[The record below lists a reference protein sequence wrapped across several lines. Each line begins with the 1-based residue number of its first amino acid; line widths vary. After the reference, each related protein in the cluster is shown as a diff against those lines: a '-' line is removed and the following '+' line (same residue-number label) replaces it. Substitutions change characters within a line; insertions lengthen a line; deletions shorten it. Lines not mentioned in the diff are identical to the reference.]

1 MAIDKTLLNNLLDNL
16 KVTIRKI
23 ERMDVVL
30 EDILE
35 DEDIQDLI
43 NRRMQIAVENCID
56 IATHL
61 AAGLDLP
68 RKERASD
75 VFLLLGKNE
84 IISKEIARQL
94 AGAVGFRNILVH
106 EYTKIDYRLA
116 YSSLA
121 DKLSDLNQFAKEVL
135 EFLDRCINS
144 RI

>member
-16 KVTIRKI
+16 KATIRKI
-23 ERMDVVL
+23 ERMDIVL

-43 NRRMQIAVENCID
+43 NRRMQVAVENCID

-75 VFLLLGKNE
+75 VFLLLGENK
-84 IISKEIARQL
+84 IISKEIAGKL

-106 EYTKIDYRLA
+106 EYAEIDYRLA
-116 YSSLA
+116 YAGL
-121 DKLSDLNQFAKEVL
+121 DEKLSDLNQFAREVL
-135 EFLDRCINS
+135 EFLEKAS
-144 RI
+144 